1 VEKCQVC
8 GGDIGGFQD
17 GLRRCSSCL
26 WPTDFAKSTGS
37 RQAIDGAL
45 LGWAQNMYEQYVR
58 PQIGGSNSSNVAAA
72 PVMDGS
78 TIQAVNEKV
87 DRLTEFCKKLK
98 ETRTQDRQDYDQ
110 KLIAIAQ
117 EMKFL
122 KDGIGHNQA
131 ISARV
136 KAIEEW
142 CNTVYKD
149 ILALQPE
156 TSSGAANIATSESTP
171 AIDSSGNLAA
181 AALLQVE
188 LNPAERELVELYNG
202 STDIAESFGVQD
214 ASLDPDTFNRL
225 RDGDTSRIVFVAE
238 RKGTFVVVS
247 KQGYLYLLPNKKRAI
262 NAHIYRSVKSIYNCT
277 GYHEDYEKAVLIKP
291 AVVQEIAPNQWQLS
305 QPGILQFI

>member
-1 VEKCQVC
+1 VGKCQVC
-8 GGDIGGFQD
+8 GGDVGGFQD

-37 RQAIDGAL
+37 RQAIDDAL

-58 PQIGGSNSSNVAAA
+58 PQIGGLNSSNVAAV
-72 PVMDGS
+72 PVMDGA
-78 TIQAVNEKV
+78 TIQSVNEKV

-98 ETRTQDRQDYDQ
+98 ETRTQDRQEYDQ

-131 ISARV
+131 VSARV

-156 TSSGAANIATSESTP
+156 TGSVAAESTV
-171 AIDSSGNLAA
+171 ADSSGDLAA
-181 AALLQVE
+181 AALLQAA
-188 LNPAERELVELYNG
+188 LNPSERELVERYSDSGDLADTF
-202 STDIAESFGVQD
+202 SVQE

-238 RKGTFVVVS
+238 RKGTFVVVN
-247 KQGYLYLLPNKKRAI
+247 KDGCLYLLPSKKRAI

-277 GYHEDYEKAVLIKP
+277 GYHEDYERAVLIKP
-291 AVVQEIAPNQWQLS
+291 AVVQEIAPSQWQLS
-305 QPGILQFI
+305 QLGILQFI

>member
-1 VEKCQVC
+1 MGKCQVC
-8 GGDIGGFQD
+8 GGDVGGFQD

-37 RQAIDGAL
+37 RQAIDDAL

-58 PQIGGSNSSNVAAA
+58 PQIGGLNSSNVAAV
-72 PVMDGS
+72 PVMDGA
-78 TIQAVNEKV
+78 TIQSVNEKV

-98 ETRTQDRQDYDQ
+98 ETRTQDRQEYDQ

-131 ISARV
+131 VSARV

-156 TSSGAANIATSESTP
+156 TTAVAAES
-171 AIDSSGNLAA
+171 AVADSSGDLAA
-181 AALLQVE
+181 AALLQAS
-188 LNPAERELVELYNG
+188 LNPSERELVERYSDSGDL
-202 STDIAESFGVQD
+202 AETFSVQD

-238 RKGTFVVVS
+238 RKGTFVVVN
-247 KQGYLYLLPNKKRAI
+247 KDGCLYLLPSKKRAI

-277 GYHEDYEKAVLIKP
+277 GYHEDYERAVLIKP
-291 AVVQEIAPNQWQLS
+291 AVVQEIASSQWQLS